1 MSTTNS
7 IELGSLSK
15 QYSARDL
22 PAHQKLKYRDIGQA
36 APDEVRKDKRE
47 LRKELD
53 EREKISSSKDNASN
67 KRLSIADKES
77 AANVSAM
84 LAGNSPSDKTAAKK
98 PK

>member
-7 IELGSLSK
+7 IELGGLSK

-22 PAHQKLKYRDIGQA
+22 PAQQKLKYRDIGQA
-36 APDEVRKDKRE
+36 PPEEVKKDKRE

-53 EREKISSSKDNASN
+53 EREKIATSKDNANN
-67 KRLSIADKES
+67 KRLSITDKEATATSASALS
-77 AANVSAM
+77 AA
-84 LAGNSPSDKTAAKK
+84 AAATSKK